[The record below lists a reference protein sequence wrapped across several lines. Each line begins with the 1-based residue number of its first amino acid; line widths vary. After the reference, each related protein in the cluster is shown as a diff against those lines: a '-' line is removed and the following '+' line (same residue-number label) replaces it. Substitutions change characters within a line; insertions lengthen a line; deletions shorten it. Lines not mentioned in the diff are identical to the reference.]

1 MNEDATDK
9 EAREARLTSYRQSA
23 RRVAVEAGQMAL
35 AFFRRPGT
43 HVVLKEDGSPV
54 TEADRAIEQKA
65 RALLARDFP
74 HHAIAGE
81 EFGVTRP
88 SSGSSTTPEDPGDPG
103 DYCWVVDPIDGTQ
116 NFIAGLPLFGCLV
129 GLCFRGE
136 PLTGAFYSPF
146 SDELWSDDGM
156 LWTQRGAVLKQSLKT
171 CGVPSLRH
179 AILHTSSPHYFRT
192 ARDKSRFETL
202 RQACRHVR
210 YGADC
215 YAIGALCLGS
225 LHLVAEAGLKPYDIL
240 PLVPIVRAAGG
251 VVTDWEGKALS
262 LSNSDRVLIGAT
274 ASLHREALACLA

>member
-1 MNEDATDK
+1 MNEDASDK
-9 EAREARLTSYRQSA
+9 EARLTSYRQSA
-23 RRVAVEAGQMAL
+23 RRVAVEAGQMAMS
-35 AFFRRPGT
+35 FFRRPET

-74 HHAIAGE
+74 HHSIAGE
-81 EFGVTRP
+81 EFGVTQPQTRP
-88 SSGSSTTPEDPGDPG
+88 PSASSGDPG
-103 DYCWVVDPIDGTQ
+103 EYCWVVDPIDGTQ

-129 GLCFRGE
+129 GLCFRGA

-146 SDELWSDDGM
+146 SDELWSDDGT

-171 CGVPSLRH
+171 HGVPSLRH

-192 ARDKSRFETL
+192 DRDKSRFETL

-225 LHLVAEAGLKPYDIL
+225 LHLVVEAGLKPYDIL

-251 VVTDWEGKALS
+251 VVTDWEGRALS